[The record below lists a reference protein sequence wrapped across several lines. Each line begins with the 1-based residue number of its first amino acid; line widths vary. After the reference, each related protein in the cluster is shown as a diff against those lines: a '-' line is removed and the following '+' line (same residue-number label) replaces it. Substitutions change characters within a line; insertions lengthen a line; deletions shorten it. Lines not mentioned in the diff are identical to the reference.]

1 MFKCDNCYYTSNY
14 KYNVNRHQV
23 VHNAMPSITQ
33 NNQQTTLNHQS
44 SNREIQRIDTP
55 YPVQALNLA
64 NNVQIPPTTQQII
77 NIQPPTNRLP
87 IKKPVIHED
96 NQKFF
101 DVRLKEN
108 FKLFISGPS
117 RSGKTV
123 FVQKLIENMDIF
135 SRSPPKIITLVY
147 KVFQPIYYD
156 MNIDHL
162 VLDGDNLKERLINIA
177 NGEPML
183 IIFDDLINSNSLS
196 ELSDMFVVDGRHMNF
211 SMIFISQKLFVN
223 NDHYRQISL
232 NCDYYTLFK
241 NPRNALEIRNL
252 ASQMTPGK
260 MELVSYYTE
269 ATKQAFSY
277 LFINLTQ
284 ECEYQVKYLSHLF
297 NEPHKVLCYFNSSTK
312 QLIDGLNNGRTNF
325 QKMYINSDSTYIHHS
340 SNNVNNNQSDKG
352 GNSTYHHISTRD
364 VPIMGTHGT
373 STHSQSTISDEIDK
387 RESSTSTHGND
398 QSTITHAVNK
408 RNNSTITDFM
418 NRKNVGTS
426 TYIPMKD
433 VSLSMNTPMKDVG
446 ISPDRG
452 NKKDS
457 GTSTFIPM
465 KDVGIS
471 PDRENKKDSDTSTL
485 IPMKD
490 VSVSMNIPMYNQG
503 VSTNIRDN
511 DTTDISTNTSTEMVS
526 NNDVSYDNRHSLYSY
541 RDMTPNHTRPE
552 RQWRL
557 DAPIYSLIRRPLYR
571 NYNTYMDHES
581 LTHDDSGGESAL
593 TYNVPNAI
601 TYENTMVPYHDHESL
616 THDDRGGESALTYD
630 VPKAITYE
638 NTMVPYHDYN
648 HYTDDVTCV
657 QCEEV
662 FHSTNALK
670 RHQPSCKPSVYA
682 CNVCGKNLLTRNS
695 LTRHIRA
702 MHQNRRDIRSVEQK
716 FT

>member
-1 MFKCDNCYYTSNY
+1 MFKCDNCHYTSNY

-123 FVQKLIENMDIF
+123 FVQKLIENMNIF

-196 ELSDMFVVDGRHMNF
+196 ELSDMFMVDGRHMNF

-269 ATKQAFSY
+269 ATKQAFTY

-325 QKMYINSDSTYIHHS
+325 QKMYINSDNNVIYHS
-340 SNNVNNNQSDKG
+340 SNNVTDNQSDKG
-352 GNSTYHHISTRD
+352 GNSTYHNVSTQD

-465 KDVGIS
+465 KDV
-471 PDRENKKDSDTSTL
+471 
-485 IPMKD
+485 
-490 VSVSMNIPMYNQG
+490 SVSMNIPMYNQG

-581 LTHDDSGGESAL
+581 LTHDDRGGESAL
-593 TYNVPNAI
+593 TYN
-601 TYENTMVPYHDHESL
+601 
-616 THDDRGGESALTYD
+616 

-702 MHQNRRDIRSVEQK
+702 MHQNRRDIRLVEQK

>member
-1 MFKCDNCYYTSNY
+1 MFKCDNCHYTSNY

-269 ATKQAFSY
+269 ATKQAFTY

-340 SNNVNNNQSDKG
+340 SNNVTDNQSDKG
-352 GNSTYHHISTRD
+352 GNSTYHNVSTQD

-398 QSTITHAVNK
+398 QNTITHAVNK

-526 NNDVSYDNRHSLYSY
+526 NNDVSYDNRHSLNSY

-593 TYNVPNAI
+593 TYNVPN
-601 TYENTMVPYHDHESL
+601 
-616 THDDRGGESALTYD
+616 
-630 VPKAITYE
+630 AITYE

>member
-1 MFKCDNCYYTSNY
+1 MFKCDNCHYTSNY

-260 MELVSYYTE
+260 MKLVSYYTE

-325 QKMYINSDSTYIHHS
+325 QKMYINSDNNVIYHS
-340 SNNVNNNQSDKG
+340 SNNVTDNQSDKG
-352 GNSTYHHISTRD
+352 GNSTYHNVSTRD

-373 STHSQSTISDEIDK
+373 STHSQSTISDEIDKWETSTSTHDQMKDVSTISGEIDK

-465 KDVGIS
+465 KDV
-471 PDRENKKDSDTSTL
+471 
-485 IPMKD
+485 
-490 VSVSMNIPMYNQG
+490 SVSMNIPMYNQG

-511 DTTDISTNTSTEMVS
+511 DTISTNTSTEMVS

-571 NYNTYMDHES
+571 NYNTYM
-581 LTHDDSGGESAL
+581 
-593 TYNVPNAI
+593 
-601 TYENTMVPYHDHESL
+601 DHESL

>member
-1 MFKCDNCYYTSNY
+1 MFKCDNCHYTSNY

-196 ELSDMFVVDGRHMNF
+196 ELSNMFVVDGRHMNF

-325 QKMYINSDSTYIHHS
+325 QKMYINSDNNVIYHS
-340 SNNVNNNQSDKG
+340 SNNVTDIDKG
-352 GNSTYHHISTRD
+352 GNSTYHNVSTQD

-373 STHSQSTISDEIDK
+373 STHSQSTIPDEIDK

-465 KDVGIS
+465 KDV
-471 PDRENKKDSDTSTL
+471 
-485 IPMKD
+485 
-490 VSVSMNIPMYNQG
+490 SVSMNIPMYNQG

-511 DTTDISTNTSTEMVS
+511 DTISTNTSTEMVS

-581 LTHDDSGGESAL
+581 LTHDDRGGESAL
-593 TYNVPNAI
+593 TYN
-601 TYENTMVPYHDHESL
+601 
-616 THDDRGGESALTYD
+616 

>member
-1 MFKCDNCYYTSNY
+1 MFKCDNCHYTSNY

-260 MELVSYYTE
+260 MKLVSYYTE

-340 SNNVNNNQSDKG
+340 SNNVTDNQSDKG
-352 GNSTYHHISTRD
+352 GNSTYHNVSTQD

-471 PDRENKKDSDTSTL
+471 SDRENKKDSDTSTL

-526 NNDVSYDNRHSLYSY
+526 NNDVSYDKRHSLYSY

-581 LTHDDSGGESAL
+581 LTHDDRGGESAL
-593 TYNVPNAI
+593 TYN
-601 TYENTMVPYHDHESL
+601 
-616 THDDRGGESALTYD
+616 